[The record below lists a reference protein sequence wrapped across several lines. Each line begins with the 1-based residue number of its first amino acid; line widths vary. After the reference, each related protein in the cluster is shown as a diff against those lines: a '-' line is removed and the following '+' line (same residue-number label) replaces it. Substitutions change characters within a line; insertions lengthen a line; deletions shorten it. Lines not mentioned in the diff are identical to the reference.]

1 MPAAE
6 ADIRTDHA
14 ARYLARLCGHA
25 AKMGQAS
32 HRLPHRPRAR
42 GRDGGPPQ
50 VRRVERVGTEAT
62 VYLDRGQWTMR
73 ALPGRLTVRAEA
85 ADPEDLRQIQYL
97 LTTRLE
103 TFGRREHLTVTWQ
116 AATAEAGTT
125 DGQEDHQDERAGSPA
140 PVPADRIEP
149 DRRDAGSGR

>member
-1 MPAAE
+1 MPRSGERGAAQRRGVGLQQFGLE
-6 ADIRTDHA
+6 P
-14 ARYLARLCGHA
+14 G
-25 AKMGQAS
+25 
-32 HRLPHRPRAR
+32 HRLGHRRPSHAT
-42 GRDGGPPQ
+42 GDAPPV
-50 VRRVERVGTEAT
+50 VRRVECSATEGT
-62 VYLDRGQWTMR
+62 VSLDCGQWTMR

-116 AATAEAGTT
+116 AATAEARTT